1 MGRDA
6 GDDVPARRTQA
17 QRSAEARERLLQ
29 AAAALI
35 AEGGLGAL
43 TVAEVGRRAGYSRGI
58 AHHHFGSKDALVAEL
73 VGQVEREFTDA
84 TRPARHRTS
93 AVEAVV
99 ETAAVFIGMLRR
111 LPTIHRAFLVLWSG
125 AVVSPPSVRSLLV
138 DSDAAFRRTITRI
151 VVAGQ
156 AAGDVR
162 ADVDSRAFAV
172 GLLGQ
177 LRGIAM
183 QHLLDPGSVHLAKV
197 NTTIERSIR
206 EQLTAVDGR
215 VR

>member
-1 MGRDA
+1 VGRDA

-58 AHHHFGSKDALVAEL
+58 AHYHFGSKDALVAEL
-73 VGQVEREFTDA
+73 VGQVERVHGYPT
-84 TRPARHRTS
+84 ARHRTS
-93 AVEAVV
+93 AVERSQ
-99 ETAAVFIGMLRR
+99 TTAVFIGMLRR
-111 LPTIHRAFLVLWSG
+111 LRRSTRRSRAVVR
-125 AVVSPPSVRSLLV
+125 AVVSPPRPEPAGGLGR
-138 DSDAAFRRTITRI
+138 AWRTITRI
-151 VVAGQ
+151 VVAGR

-172 GLLGQ
+172 GLLGSCAAS
-177 LRGIAM
+177 RCSTCWIGVAPGEG
-183 QHLLDPGSVHLAKV
+183 QHHDRALDP
-197 NTTIERSIR
+197 
-206 EQLTAVDGR
+206 
-215 VR
+215 